1 MKKLLLLII
10 CIASLSLTAYSQ
22 TGTIVDSDTY
32 FQVNYPSGDTVAVG
46 KDQVVHLKTAS
57 GVVYLM
63 NSNRWSNDNVT
74 KIIALKPADFG
85 FSTTAALRNY
95 LSKICFRAYKITYT
109 YDGSGNLTT
118 VANYIGD
125 SLMFTVT
132 YSYSGSTITQKSAPT
147 H

>member
-1 MKKLLLLII
+1 MKKLILI
-10 CIASLSLTAYSQ
+10 CIVSLSLAAYGQ
-22 TGTIVDSDTY
+22 TGTIVDNDTY
-32 FQVNYPSGDTVAVG
+32 FQVNYPSGDTVSIG

-57 GVVYLM
+57 GVVYMM

-74 KIIALKPADFG
+74 KIIALKPTDFG
-85 FSTTAALRNY
+85 FSTTTALREY
-95 LSKICFRAYKITYT
+95 LSKICFRSYSVTYT

-118 VANYIGD
+118 VSNYIGD

-132 YSYSGSTITQKSAPT
+132 YSYDGSTITGKSAPT